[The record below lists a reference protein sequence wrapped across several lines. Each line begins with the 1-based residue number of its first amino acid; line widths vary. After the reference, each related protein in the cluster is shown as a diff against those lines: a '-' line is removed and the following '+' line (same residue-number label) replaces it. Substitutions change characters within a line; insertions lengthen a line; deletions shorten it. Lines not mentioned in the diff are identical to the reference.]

1 MLFLKLSVKMILIK
15 FFWRVIALK
24 CPYCNEEM
32 ILGYIRSPQEISW
45 RTKKDV
51 LTNVADKSKGDVILA
66 EGNILRGS
74 TLIAYNCSKCK
85 KIIIDY
91 DKSNM

>member
-1 MLFLKLSVKMILIK
+1 M
-15 FFWRVIALK
+15 K

-45 RTKKDV
+45 RTKKDI